1 MKSSE
6 IITAVLNRYKFWA
19 SKNPNSASSFIPNA
33 NATSF
38 YLMKNRGDNQSHIQI
53 RLSNHGTYL
62 KTWTDR
68 EHLGNSV
75 NRYDPTHSINISIV
89 FVDDSS
95 DITNDCTGQKN
106 CDGCVLPVCKPQTFD
121 GQDQIGRH
129 FKVYQYIYNSNE
141 ILPRYI
147 NAITKAIFEASYKG
161 VYIDPLRNIQRAA
174 KHKELVSSTELQN
187 IDNNKDLN
195 ENINMKQ
202 NRIRLTESQLHRVIK
217 ESVKRVLKES
227 HKQKNKKNLQE
238 SSSLFSKMYE
248 ECYSAISQADVNGLI
263 TPHDNIEDNMYD
275 LLEFCP
281 HFKDSQYDAWYK
293 AMVEAWKNY
302 DEWDS
307 NWYEDDF

>member
-129 FKVYQYIYNSNE
+129 FKVYQYVYNSNE

-202 NRIRLTESQLHRVIK
+202 NKIRLTESQLHRVIK
-217 ESVKRVLKES
+217 ESVKRALNEEHGFSYLGNMRDAIENAIYSTINDLAAKKAIEEGQLNMM
-227 HKQKNKKNLQE
+227 KQSLSRFVCNTFEGACRQILQRPDN
-238 SSSLFSKMYE
+238 SLHDGEFLPP
-248 ECYSAISQADVNGLI
+248 SA
-263 TPHDNIEDNMYD
+263 Y
-275 LLEFCP
+275 
-281 HFKDSQYDAWYK
+281 
-293 AMVEAWKNY
+293 
-302 DEWDS
+302 
-307 NWYEDDF
+307 

>member
-38 YLMKNRGDNQSHIQI
+38 YLMKNRGDNHIQI

-75 NRYDPTHSINISIV
+75 NRYDPAHSINISIV

-129 FKVYQYIYNSNE
+129 FKVYQYVYNSNE

-195 ENINMKQ
+195 ENINMKNNKKQ
-202 NRIRLTESQLHRVIK
+202 VVRLTESDLHRIVSN
-217 ESVKRVLKES
+217 SVKKMLKEGFS
-227 HKQKNKKNLQE
+227 DDFKSARDKHMSRGGMFGMEMKNQEGDWQYGNITYNPNTNKMSCMGVSIDVDPDFSVDENLQV
-238 SSSLFSKMYE
+238 L
-248 ECYSAISQADVNGLI
+248 
-263 TPHDNIEDNMYD
+263 
-275 LLEFCP
+275 
-281 HFKDSQYDAWYK
+281 YDALIENGYSG
-293 AMVEAWKNY
+293 E
-302 DEWDS
+302 
-307 NWYEDDF
+307 

>member
-129 FKVYQYIYNSNE
+129 FKVYQYVYNSNE

-202 NRIRLTESQLHRVIK
+202 NRIRLTESQLHKVIK

-227 HKQKNKKNLQE
+227 ERYGMFDAL
-238 SSSLFSKMYE
+238 SSARHPEDGIYIKHNGQFYHIPNE
-248 ECYSAISQADVNGLI
+248 EVG
-263 TPHDNIEDNMYD
+263 
-275 LLEFCP
+275 
-281 HFKDSQYDAWYK
+281 
-293 AMVEAWKNY
+293 NY
-302 DEWDS
+302 DFTTRDGRRKIIDAIRSGNINPQDPINGAEEGSWGYKRRSFNADA
-307 NWYEDDF
+307 F

>member
-75 NRYDPTHSINISIV
+75 NRYDPSHSINISIV

-129 FKVYQYIYNSNE
+129 FKVYQYGYNSNE

-174 KHKELVSSTELQN
+174 KHKELVSSTEL
-187 IDNNKDLN
+187 
-195 ENINMKQ
+195 
-202 NRIRLTESQLHRVIK
+202 
-217 ESVKRVLKES
+217 
-227 HKQKNKKNLQE
+227 
-238 SSSLFSKMYE
+238 
-248 ECYSAISQADVNGLI
+248 
-263 TPHDNIEDNMYD
+263 
-275 LLEFCP
+275 
-281 HFKDSQYDAWYK
+281 
-293 AMVEAWKNY
+293 
-302 DEWDS
+302 
-307 NWYEDDF
+307 